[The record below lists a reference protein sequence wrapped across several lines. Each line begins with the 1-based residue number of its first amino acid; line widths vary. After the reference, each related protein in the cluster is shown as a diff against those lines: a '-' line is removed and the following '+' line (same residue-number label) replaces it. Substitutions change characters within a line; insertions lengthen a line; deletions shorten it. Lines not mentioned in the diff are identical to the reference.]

1 MLGAE
6 LYDPTTGKTLR
17 HMSMLELVKD
27 WCGGC
32 AARPGNTD
40 IIQPLVR
47 AGIMDGPTVI
57 ALAHRVKATMAFD
70 GEKRPDAL
78 SEVQLATIIS
88 ECLISRHV
96 RARLVRHAL
105 KHHGISRRAAKD
117 DLREL
122 AEEARAI
129 MRRAGLTP
137 TGES

>member
-27 WCGGC
+27 WFGGC
-32 AARPGNTD
+32 QSAPGNTD
-40 IIQPLVR
+40 ILDPIRR
-47 AGIMDGPTVI
+47 AGIMNDRSMLL
-57 ALAHRVKATMAFD
+57 LAHRVKATMAFE

-88 ECLISRHV
+88 ECLLSRHV

-105 KHHGISRRAAKD
+105 KYHGVSRKAAKE

-122 AEEARAI
+122 ADEARTI
-129 MRRAGLTP
+129 MRRGGLTP

>member
-27 WCGGC
+27 WLGGC
-32 AARPGNTD
+32 AAAPGNTD
-40 IIQPLVR
+40 VLDPIRR
-47 AGIMDGPTVI
+47 AGLMTDRTILL
-57 ALAHRVKATMAFD
+57 LAHRVKVTMAFD
-70 GEKRPDAL
+70 GEKRDDSL
-78 SEVQLATIIS
+78 SELQLATIIS
-88 ECLISRHV
+88 ECLLSRHV

-105 KHHGISRRAAKD
+105 KYHGVPRKAAKE

-122 AEEARAI
+122 ADEARTI
-129 MRRAGLTP
+129 MRRGGLMP